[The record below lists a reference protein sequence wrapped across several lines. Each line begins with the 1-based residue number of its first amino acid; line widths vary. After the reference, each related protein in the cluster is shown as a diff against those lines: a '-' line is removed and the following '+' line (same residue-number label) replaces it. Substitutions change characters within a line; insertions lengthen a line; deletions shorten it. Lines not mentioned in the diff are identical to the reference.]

1 MFSVLAVKNPI
12 PPIPFSPSDLPNLRF
27 WLDAQETSTMTID
40 GGNRVSR
47 WNSRVGSIFFDNATG
62 TTQPLYNATGIN
74 SLPAVNFNPTKMLR
88 SNLNNVMSSQNKNMF
103 IVLLPTALSAP
114 TTYIGVDDFNNTAHG
129 IFSFTRFGTRYRN
142 ASNTTTIVRQVPISA
157 QFTLTPAIVSCQV
170 EGQSSNTVDEVL
182 ILINNDL
189 GIAATTGNGVY
200 VGPYTVARSILGA
213 VNIAGASNLVG
224 LIGEFIYYDGQLTS
238 ENIQDVRDYLAAKWS
253 IPL

>member
-12 PPIPFSPSDLPNLRF
+12 PPIPFSPSDIAGLRF
-27 WLDAQETSTMTID
+27 WVDAQETATMTID
-40 GGNRVSR
+40 GSNRVSR
-47 WNSRVGSIFFDNATG
+47 WNSRTGTIFFDNTTG
-62 TTQPLYNATGIN
+62 TTQPIYTASAIN
-74 SLPAVNFNPTKMLR
+74 GYPALNFNPTKALR
-88 SNLNNVMSSQNKNMF
+88 SSINNVMSSQNKNMF

-142 ASNTTTIVRQVPISA
+142 AANTATINRQVPLSA
-157 QFTLTPAIVSCQV
+157 QFTLSPAIVSCQI

-182 ILINNDL
+182 IVVNLAL
-189 GIAATTGNGVY
+189 GIAATDANGVY
-200 VGPYTVARSILGA
+200 AGPYTAARSTLGA

-224 LIGEFIYYDGQLTS
+224 FIGEFIYYDAQLTS
-238 ENIQDVRDYLAAKWS
+238 EQIEQVRQYLSAKWE